1 MFSKKYF
8 TAILSIISIIYSI
21 LCFAPQKVLA
31 NNEIKSNQPTVTG
44 KVHSPVNSSRRTAIN
59 HKQTI
64 RRIDNLADKQL
75 DRTKDM
81 QRQQD
86 ERRMGNK

>member
-1 MFSKKYF
+1 MFTKKYF

-21 LCFAPQKVLA
+21 LFFVPQAVFADNTL
-31 NNEIKSNQPTVTG
+31 NQNKPAVTG

-75 DRTKDM
+75 DRTKDI

-86 ERRMGNK
+86 ERRRGNK